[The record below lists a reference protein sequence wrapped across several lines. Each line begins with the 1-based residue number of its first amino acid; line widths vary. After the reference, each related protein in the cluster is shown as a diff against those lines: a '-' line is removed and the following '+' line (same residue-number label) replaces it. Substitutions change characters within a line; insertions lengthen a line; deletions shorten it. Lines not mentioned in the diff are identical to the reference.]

1 MIDQRTFT
9 NKDAL
14 AQAQD
19 AITDL
24 VLRAQLM
31 GLSLLGESIR
41 IQQDD
46 TVGTMCT
53 DGRNIRMSG
62 KWLTANELRSNVF
75 DTLHEWL
82 HIFSNHVARKGARDP
97 KLWNIACDMV
107 VVRMASEILSRP
119 GDHWPYPPNGVIPA
133 DWSVGLSAEE
143 IYDRL
148 LQNPKEAEKCLPQP
162 GDGEHQKGEDFDYEG
177 AGRRSEDEEQEFYQ
191 KFTEELAQAQLI
203 TERSGTNVKDRYGD
217 AVHSRLSDVLKGTIP
232 WGKLLRGDL
241 IDAVTQQ
248 FATWSPPKRK
258 YYPTLIMPSYRS
270 TRERKLLLA
279 VDVSASVGQDLMKE
293 FISNTMPAAARAK
306 ETVVV
311 TFDQVIREVHKT
323 SRPRSIL
330 SDVKFVSGSHSYTDV
345 RPIFDL
351 VEEER
356 PSAVAILTDAY
367 LSYPDKPYHS
377 TLWAVP
383 KDKGRP
389 PWGKTYVMESSW

>member
-1 MIDQRTFT
+1 MIDERTFT

-19 AITDL
+19 AVSDL

-46 TVGTMCT
+46 RLMTMCT
-53 DGRNIRMSG
+53 DGRCIRMSS
-62 KWLTANELRSNVF
+62 KWLDSNGLRGNVF

-82 HIFSNHVARKGARDP
+82 HIFYNHVVRKGDRDP
-97 KLWNIACDMV
+97 KIWNIACDMV
-107 VVRMASEILSRP
+107 VVHTASTILSRP
-119 GDHWPYPPNGVIPA
+119 GDPWPYPSNGVIPA
-133 DWSVGLSAEE
+133 PWSVGMCAED

-148 LQNPKEAEKCLPQP
+148 INDAHAVKEATQNAHT
-162 GDGEHQKGEDFDYEG
+162 GEHQNGTDFDYDSADG
-177 AGRRSEDEEQEFYQ
+177 YSEIEEQEFHQ

-203 TERSGTNVKDRYGD
+203 SEQSGSSVKDRYGD
-217 AVHSRLSDVLKGTIP
+217 AVQSRLSQVLKGTIP

-241 IDAVTQQ
+241 IDAITQT

-279 VDVSASVGQDLMKE
+279 IDVSASVGQDLMKA
-293 FISNTMPAAARAK
+293 FIANTMPAAARSK
-306 ETVVV
+306 ETIVV
-311 TFDQVIREVHKT
+311 TFDEVIREVVST
-323 SRPRSIL
+323 TRPGSIL
-330 SDVKFVSGSHSYTDV
+330 NSVKFLSGRHSYTDV
-345 RPIFDL
+345 RPVFAL
-351 VEEER
+351 VDEHK

-367 LSYPDKPYHS
+367 LYYPDTPYPK

-383 KDKGRP
+383 MTKGRP
-389 PWGKTYVMESSW
+389 PWGKTYLMESAW

>member
-1 MIDQRTFT
+1 MIEERTFT

-19 AITDL
+19 AISDL

-41 IQQDD
+41 IRQDD
-46 TVGTMCT
+46 NIETMCT
-53 DGRNIRMSG
+53 DGRSIRMSS
-62 KWLTANELRSNVF
+62 KWLLSNDLRNNVF

-82 HIFSNHVARKGARDP
+82 HIFSNHVARKGTRDP
-97 KLWNIACDMV
+97 KLWNVACDMV

-119 GDHWPYPPNGVIPA
+119 GDPWPYPQNGVIPA
-133 DWSVGLSAEE
+133 SWSEGLSAEE

-148 LQNPKEAEKCLPQP
+148 LQHPKEATDCMPQP
-162 GDGEHQKGEDFDYEG
+162 GGGEHQKGEDFDYDSAHEHT
-177 AGRRSEDEEQEFYQ
+177 EEEEEAFYQ

-203 TERSGTNVKDRYGD
+203 TEQTGTDVKASYGD
-217 AVHSRLSDVLKGTIP
+217 AVHSRLSDVLRGTIP

-311 TFDQVIREVHKT
+311 TFDQAIREVIKT

-330 SDVKFVSGSHSYTDV
+330 TDVKFLSGAHSYTDV
-345 RPIFDL
+345 RPVFDL
-351 VEEER
+351 VEEHR
-356 PSAVAILTDAY
+356 PSAVAILTDGY
-367 LSYPDKPYHS
+367 LAYPDKAYPS
-377 TLWAVP
+377 TLWAIP
-383 KDKGRP
+383 KNGARP
-389 PWGKTYVMESSW
+389 PWGKTYSMESSW